1 MELSISTTNTSVTVR
16 LLAQSFGSHHRIIA
30 ISAMASRTVSTL
42 KFVGTISLG
51 LLTGLSYSLTTLT
64 LPTLLNLPS
73 ASSASKA
80 FANLSSSSL
89 LHLRTLAGV
98 SSTSFLLA
106 YLLSPRSQKHPYLLW
121 TTLFVVSSTFTE
133 YLIQPFTS
141 KSSLSTRTQTTKPQ
155 PKKAPSRQM
164 DASYE
169 VLGASDRDSE
179 GTVSGEEMD
188 EDVNGEEVRSQVEGY
203 LKVNIAKT
211 VVAGIGFAMST
222 IGIWGDGA
230 ADLIIV

>member
-1 MELSISTTNTSVTVR
+1 
-16 LLAQSFGSHHRIIA
+16 
-30 ISAMASRTVSTL
+30 MASRSVSTL

-51 LLTGLSYSLTTLT
+51 LLTGLSYSLTTFT

-80 FANLSSSSL
+80 FANLNTSSL
-89 LHLRTLAGV
+89 LHLRPLAGI

-106 YLLSPRSQKHPYLLW
+106 YFLSPRSQKHPYLLW
-121 TTLFVVSSTFTE
+121 TTLFVVSSSFAE
-133 YLIQPFTS
+133 YLVQPFTS
-141 KSSLSTRTQTTKPQ
+141 KSTSTASTRTVKPKS
-155 PKKAPSRQM
+155 KKVQIRQM

-179 GTVSGEEMD
+179 GTVSGEEID
-188 EDVNGEEVRSQVEGY
+188 EDVNGEEIRLQVEGY
-203 LKVNIAKT
+203 LTANIAKT
-211 VVAGIGFAMST
+211 IIAGIGFAMST

-230 ADLIIV
+230 ADLIII

>member
-1 MELSISTTNTSVTVR
+1 
-16 LLAQSFGSHHRIIA
+16 
-30 ISAMASRTVSTL
+30 MASRTVSTL

-64 LPTLLNLPS
+64 LPTLLTLPS
-73 ASSASKA
+73 ATSASKA
-80 FANLSSSSL
+80 FANLNASSL

-121 TTLFVVSSTFTE
+121 TTLFIVSSGFTE
-133 YLIQPFTS
+133 YLVQPYMT
-141 KSSLSTRTQTTKPQ
+141 KTTTSTRTVKPRS
-155 PKKAPSRQM
+155 KKGKGRQM
-164 DASYE
+164 DSSYE

-179 GTVSGEEMD
+179 GTISGEEMD
-188 EDVNGEEVRSQVEGY
+188 EDVNGEEIRQQVEGY
-203 LKVNIAKT
+203 MKINIAKT
-211 VVAGIGFAMST
+211 IVAGIGFAMST

-230 ADLIIV
+230 ADLVIIEM